1 MKMGELAAWFAFVE
15 VLENF
20 LGNYKTENYKKTV
33 RNMLEEFKHY
43 RVNMNMEIHFLHSL
57 LDRVPENLEN
67 VNNSKIPGKMGH
79 ANDGRLLLVFET
91 FWLWR
96 KTA

>member
-1 MKMGELAAWFAFVE
+1 
-15 VLENF
+15 
-20 LGNYKTENYKKTV
+20 
-33 RNMLEEFKHY
+33 
-43 RVNMNMEIHFLHSL
+43 MEIHFLHSL